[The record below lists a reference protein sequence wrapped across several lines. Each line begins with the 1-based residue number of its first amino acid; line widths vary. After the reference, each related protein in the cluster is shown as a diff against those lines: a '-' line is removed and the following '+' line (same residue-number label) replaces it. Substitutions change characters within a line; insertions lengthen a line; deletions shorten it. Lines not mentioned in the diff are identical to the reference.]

1 MLDMRDFMKYLINS
15 QRLIKAVRDRKYLTV
30 KIYLV
35 LGADIN
41 CKDKAGMTPL
51 MHSVALAD
59 PKMMEILA
67 RRGASVT
74 ERDNDGWTAAM
85 WAQFRGDDSCI
96 KKLRSLSGSLIYNLT
111 DDNPHA
117 FFGAFDTALKIKI

>member
-1 MLDMRDFMKYLINS
+1 MKNLINS
-15 QRLIKAVRDRKYLTV
+15 SRLIRAVRDRKYLTV
-30 KIYLV
+30 KIYIA
-35 LGADIN
+35 LGADVN

-51 MHSVALAD
+51 MHSIALAD
-59 PKMMEILA
+59 LKMMEILL

-74 ERDNDGWTAAM
+74 DRDNDGWTAAM

-96 KKLRSLSGSLIYNLT
+96 KKLRSLSGPLLYNLT

-117 FFGAFDTALKIKI
+117 FLGLFDMGLKIKI

>member
-1 MLDMRDFMKYLINS
+1 MLDS

-30 KIYLV
+30 NIYLA
-35 LGADIN
+35 LGADVN

-59 PKMMEILA
+59 PKMMEILL
-67 RRGASVT
+67 RRGASVMDI
-74 ERDNDGWTAAM
+74 DNDGWTAAM

-96 KKLRSLSGSLIYNLT
+96 KKLRSLSGALVYNLT

-117 FFGAFDTALKIKI
+117 FLGLFDMGLKIKLKDKKP